1 LNDLELE
8 CFVKTTGSRGLHIVT
23 PIHRNLAFD
32 KVRSFAKD
40 VARVLVSNYPEE
52 VTYEQ
57 RIIKRGKRVFIDTL
71 RNSYGQTA
79 VAPYAVRAKPG
90 APVATPI
97 EWRELKNRKIQSQSY
112 NIKNLLRRLSHIDDP
127 WQDIYKNIY
136 SLEAAIDKLD
146 TLGKDK

>member
-1 LNDLELE
+1 
-8 CFVKTTGSRGLHIVT
+8 
-23 PIHRNLAFD
+23 
-32 KVRSFAKD
+32 
-40 VARVLVSNYPEE
+40 
-52 VTYEQ
+52 
-57 RIIKRGKRVFIDTL
+57 VFIDTL

-112 NIKNLLRRLSHIDDP
+112 NIKNLFRRLSHIDDP